1 MWETTLPHP
10 CADSARCRQVST
22 TTDSVHGIFIMTLDD
37 LDDHYLRDA
46 VIMISGFSRVVLCLP
61 FHTPSRYQF
70 NRQSLL
76 LVYGLFSNYAE
87 GCLLDRARF
96 ACISP
101 QLSWRSC
108 VKYFRK
114 TQNVTPQPWIQP
126 HNWKH
131 LSTNGSAFIRGYM

>member
-1 MWETTLPHP
+1 MRNNPSTPLCWQCKVQTSQHCNWL
-10 CADSARCRQVST
+10 CAWCLHNDPGWSRWSLSTRCRNN
-22 TTDSVHGIFIMTLDD
+22 D
-37 LDDHYLRDA
+37 LR
-46 VIMISGFSRVVLCLP
+46 ISRVVLCLP